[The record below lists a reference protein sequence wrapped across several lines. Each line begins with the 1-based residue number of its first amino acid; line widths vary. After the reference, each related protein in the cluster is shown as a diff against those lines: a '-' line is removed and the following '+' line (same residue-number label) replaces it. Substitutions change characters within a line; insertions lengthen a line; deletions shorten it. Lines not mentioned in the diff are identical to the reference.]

1 MKAVLDTSTISVTL
15 PEMGES
21 VTEGSIVE
29 WRRKPGEFV
38 AEGDP
43 LVEVTTDKVDVEV
56 PATASGVLTQIL
68 AHEGDTVAVGAV
80 LAEIDTSKK
89 ESAGAAPPSA
99 GNGAAKTATPKPPA
113 PPATPPRRGEPVA
126 DYQAERAAERLDID
140 LARVRGSGPDGL
152 ILRSDVLAAGDNARR
167 RPSGPASPPSSPI
180 PPGAT
185 VTPLRGPAAA
195 LTGYMEQSLPSRR
208 RRVSAA
214 LPSTCSMRAA
224 RNSTGQ

>member
-1 MKAVLDTSTISVTL
+1 MKPVLETSTISVTL

-89 ESAGAAPPSA
+89 DGAGAAPPSA
-99 GNGAAKTATPKPPA
+99 GNGAAKTAALKPQAPTPA
-113 PPATPPRRGEPVA
+113 HRRG
-126 DYQAERAAERLDID
+126 AASPSPTIR
-140 LARVRGSGPDGL
+140 P
-152 ILRSDVLAAGDNARR
+152 NARR
-167 RPSGPASPPSSPI
+167 SGSTSILPECAARGPMDSFCAPTCWRPARPRAAARPARLRN
-180 PPGAT
+180 
-185 VTPLRGPAAA
+185 PLRRFR
-195 LTGYMEQSLPSRR
+195 LERR
-208 RRVSAA
+208 
-214 LPSTCSMRAA
+214 
-224 RNSTGQ
+224 